1 MRRFLV
7 ILCLLANLSLVL
19 MPFDSTHAHVSSDHS
34 HATAV
39 HGGHNHDFDHG
50 MQNDQGDEA
59 DRAIVD
65 LKPALSSQNTFQS
78 AFLTFWL
85 PLACTFVLALLVVQL
100 CLGSVAPTRSDP
112 KPLSHHPYWRPPL
125 RGPPSFSI

>member
-7 ILCLLANLSLVL
+7 ILCLLANLSLLL

-34 HATAV
+34 HAADV
-39 HGGHNHDFDHG
+39 HGGHSHDFDHG
-50 MQNDQGDEA
+50 VAGEEA
-59 DRAIVD
+59 HRSVVD

-85 PLACTFVLALLVVQL
+85 PLACTFVLTLLVVQL
-100 CLGSVAPTRSDP
+100 CVGSVAPARSDP
-112 KPLSHHPYWRPPL
+112 KPPSHHPYWRPPL